1 MCIIDLLKI
10 SPSEAS
16 KVPHGD
22 LCSIGFANIFQQPK
36 LFTFANNR
44 FSSVQFSSVQSLS
57 CVRLFVDNRLLHC
70 KEGIKPQCK

>member
-16 KVPHGD
+16 KVPHDD

-44 FSSVQFSSVQSLS
+44 FSSVQFSSVAQLCPTLCGQQVTSLQGRYKAS
-57 CVRLFVDNRLLHC
+57 V
-70 KEGIKPQCK
+70 

>member
-16 KVPHGD
+16 KIPHGD

-44 FSSVQFSSVQSLS
+44 FSSAQFSCSVVSDSLWTTS
-57 CVRLFVDNRLLHC
+57 YFIARKV
-70 KEGIKPQCK
+70 